1 MHAVVRNFI
10 VVTKQEIPLILLLT
24 VFLIHNVIL
33 TSLSVYL
40 LTVPVNVM
48 FVKLWGLAVSRQDE
62 ILIKNLHDSAWN
74 SLQDFF
80 SDTLSA
86 ACELTML
93 FLSIS
98 VTFSATCLTV
108 ESLIT
113 KSCQQRWPIHSCSFC
128 KVVHLQIWW

>member
-48 FVKLWGLAVSRQDE
+48 FVKLWGLATR
-62 ILIKNLHDSAWN
+62 
-74 SLQDFF
+74 
-80 SDTLSA
+80 
-86 ACELTML
+86 
-93 FLSIS
+93 
-98 VTFSATCLTV
+98 
-108 ESLIT
+108 
-113 KSCQQRWPIHSCSFC
+113 
-128 KVVHLQIWW
+128 